1 MHSTRKQ
8 LVVGAVFYGGMLLF
22 RALFLYLVGL
32 SLLFAEL
39 LAEASRGDTVAFAEG
54 GYKV

>member
-8 LVVGAVFYGGMLLF
+8 LVVGAVFYGGMLLL
-22 RALFLYLVGL
+22 RALVLYLVGL

-39 LAEASRGDTVAFAEG
+39 LAEASRGDAVAFAKEC
-54 GYKV
+54 YKM